1 MVSALLVVATT
12 LFAIPYIL
20 LLLTFLR
27 SRNRSIVTDAGRFTP
42 LVSIVIATYN
52 EEKKINRKIENA
64 LSLEYPRKK
73 LEIVVVDSSEDATPE
88 LVNKLAKS
96 IPIIKLVKE
105 PKRRGLATALN
116 LGYATANGDIVVK
129 SDCDILHP
137 PNALRRLV
145 AAFSDSKI
153 GGASGRQILSNPH
166 STEKGYRIMM
176 DKIREAQSR
185 LDSAY
190 MFEPFCAFRKELIE
204 PISKKSVA
212 DDGELALRIRKK
224 GFRTVFISDAVFYE
238 ETPTS
243 MVDRLRQ
250 KSRRGQ
256 GHIQLA
262 LTNWR
267 VLFNPKYGSF
277 GLIVFPTMFLLMVV
291 NPWLLP
297 FLGLGILYFLSGLV
311 GISCLFLIAL
321 VVISLGLSYVT
332 GHPKLLSGFLESQ
345 ISLILGG
352 LNLLLRG
359 PSYIWEKK
367 NDSVL

>member
-1 MVSALLVVATT
+1 MVVAIT
-12 LFAIPYIL
+12 LFVFPYVL
-20 LLLTFLR
+20 LLFIFLR
-27 SRNRSIVTDAGRFTP
+27 SHGRSIVVDAGRFTP
-42 LVSIVIATYN
+42 SVSIVIATYN
-52 EEKKINRKIENA
+52 EEKKIDRKIENT
-64 LSLEYPRKK
+64 LSLEYPKK
-73 LEIVVVDSSEDATPE
+73 MLEIVVVDCSEDETPE
-88 LVNKLAKS
+88 RVRKWAKQTQT
-96 IPIIKLVKE
+96 IKLVEE

-116 LGYATANGDIVVK
+116 LGYATANGDIVIK

-145 AAFSDSKI
+145 AAFSNSQI
-153 GGASGRQILSNPH
+153 GGACGRQILSNPH
-166 STEKGYRIMM
+166 STEKGYRTIM

-190 MFEPFCAFRKELIE
+190 MFEPFCAFRKGLIE
-204 PISKKSVA
+204 PINKKSVA
-212 DDGELALRIRKK
+212 DDGELALKIRRK
-224 GFRTVFISDAVFYE
+224 GFRTVFISDALFYE

-243 MVDRLRQ
+243 TVDRLRQ

-277 GLIVFPTMFLLMVV
+277 GLFIFPTMFLLIVV

-297 FLGLGILYFLSGLV
+297 LLGLGILYFLSGLI
-311 GISCLFLIAL
+311 GISGVLLTTL
-321 VVISLGLSYVT
+321 VVIFLGLSYVT

-345 ISLILGG
+345 ISLLLGG
-352 LNLLLRG
+352 LSLLLRG

-367 NDSVL
+367 NDVSKEKGLH